1 MLIIINLFMEWK
13 IALLIL
19 TCRFKLEEKK
29 KKTPIMNWE
38 GNSKV
43 FYQSNFLQ
51 GRFILDVVWHV
62 WLRWLE

>member
-29 KKTPIMNWE
+29 KKNTYNE
-38 GNSKV
+38 
-43 FYQSNFLQ
+43 
-51 GRFILDVVWHV
+51 
-62 WLRWLE
+62 LRRKF